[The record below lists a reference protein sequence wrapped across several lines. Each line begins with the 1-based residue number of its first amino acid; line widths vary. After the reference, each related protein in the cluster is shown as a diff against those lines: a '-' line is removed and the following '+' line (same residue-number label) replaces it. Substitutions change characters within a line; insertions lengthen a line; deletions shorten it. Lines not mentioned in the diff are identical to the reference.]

1 MTTQPSAVLDQF
13 NHLRRQILEVL
24 DEARELGTSLGPMQA
39 RIAPVFATARQAV
52 DLSRLNLMVIGAEG
66 HGKSTLINS
75 IMGEDLT
82 PREQQHPGTVAPVFL
97 EWSPSRQPVFSVTI
111 DGRAEPVICRD
122 AGEFSRYL
130 LQKSNPGNEEK
141 VLQGTIS
148 YDHPALAKGLR
159 LVDMPGV
166 EGVSP
171 TIAVEAQRFIK
182 KSAHAV
188 LAVVRDRGYGALAR
202 TLSDISG
209 DELRVQAVVSNWS
222 LDVWLG
228 KPDEALGEFV
238 RDQKRAVVTYLRQE
252 GADARL
258 TADHVFV
265 LHLPSFSAAQS
276 GGTPMVQS
284 AVHDQESEAF
294 VTTVWDY
301 VRGHGLDEVIL
312 DGTEKAERALLELEG
327 LLDIRRSVLQ
337 ALIEGGEG
345 TGAELA
351 DQFERAADSAANAW
365 QEVFNDQVIDAMAE
379 QQWGP
384 VKADLDVFRDRML
397 ETIHDIQAQVN
408 AREGRIRRAEA
419 ATIRAELQRRMAAE
433 LARSEETQGRI
444 LQEVAEYYCGHANA
458 VLERLF
464 EDVPVIRETVGMV
477 PLTTQGLLDF
487 ELSSMEPGLKDK
499 LLKAGAV
506 SMASLISGSLAGG
519 GGAFAWLAAAT
530 ALGPVSAAIV
540 GGIGGGLLV
549 WGLVNLLRDEHRPA
563 VLKGLEQCK
572 AEVQAL
578 DTSRSGKLRGAWSE
592 AVATVARGVD
602 AYLAARIGNIRQMI
616 TDPGGSRDQVD
627 EQRQEIETA
636 IEAVHG
642 LMARLTAIGARGGR

>member
-1 MTTQPSAVLDQF
+1 MTTQPSAVLEQF
-13 NHLRRQILEVL
+13 NRLRGQILEVL
-24 DEARELGTSLGPMQA
+24 DKGRELGTSLGPLQA
-39 RIAPVFATARQAV
+39 RIAPVFETARQAV
-52 DLSRLNLMVIGAEG
+52 DLSRLNLVVIGAEG

-111 DGRAEPVICRD
+111 EGRTAPVLCRD
-122 AGEFSRYL
+122 AGEFGRYL

-148 YDHPALAKGLR
+148 YDHPVLAKGLR
-159 LVDMPGV
+159 LVDMPGI

-182 KSAHAV
+182 RHAHAV

-228 KPDEALGEFV
+228 KPDEALREFV
-238 RDQKRAVVTYLRQE
+238 HDQKQAVVTYLRQE
-252 GADARL
+252 GADERL

-265 LHLPSFSAAQS
+265 LHLPSFSEVQS
-276 GGTPMVQS
+276 GGTPVVQS
-284 AVHDQESEAF
+284 AVHGQESDAF

-301 VRGHGLDEVIL
+301 VRSHGLDEVIL
-312 DGTEKAERALLELEG
+312 DGAEKAERALLEVEG

-345 TGAELA
+345 AGAELA
-351 DQFERAADSAANAW
+351 YQFERAADRAADAW
-365 QEVFNDQVIDAMAE
+365 QEVYNDEILDATAE
-379 QQWGP
+379 QHWAP
-384 VKADLDVFRDRML
+384 VKADLDAFRDRML
-397 ETIHDIQAQVN
+397 EAIHDLHTKVN

-419 ATIRAELQRRMAAE
+419 TAIRAELQRHMAAE
-433 LARSEETQGRI
+433 LAQLEEGQGRL
-444 LQEVAEYYCGHANA
+444 LQRVAEYYCGHANA

-464 EDVPVIRETVGMV
+464 EDMPVIRETVGMV

-487 ELSSMEPGLKDK
+487 ELSTMEPGLQDM

-506 SMASLISGSLAGG
+506 STATFISGSLAGG
-519 GGAFAWLAAAT
+519 DGAFAWLVAAT
-530 ALGPVSAAIV
+530 ALGPVSAAVV

-572 AEVQAL
+572 AEVQSL
-578 DTSRSGKLRGAWSE
+578 DTSRSGKIRGAWGE
-592 AVATVARGVD
+592 AVAAVARGVD
-602 AYLAARIGNIRQMI
+602 AFLAARISNIGQMI
-616 TDPGGSRDQVD
+616 TDPRGSRDQLH

-636 IEAVHG
+636 FEATRD